1 MAFEQLKDRIKES
14 PVSMVLG
21 QFMTLNKRGANLEG
35 ICPFHPDTK
44 PSLKVN
50 DGKGMYKCF
59 VCGAGGD
66 AITFVMAFKRIEFVD
81 ALKDIAS
88 ILGLP
93 FEEYQKEKKKNP
105 KVEMAFRVLNASTK
119 LYKKVA
125 SAGPIPYT
133 EFLERRKLDPETIEK
148 WQIGYAPGN
157 NALYQYL
164 DSIPGADGDL
174 ARSVAKEIGIIRYN
188 EDRDSHYDFYRDRV
202 MFPIHDHSG
211 QIRGYSSRAVLPD
224 QNPKYLNSGE
234 SFAFD
239 KGSILF
245 GFFFGKNPIRQADQV
260 IIVEGNMDVIMMHQ
274 FGFHQTVGTMGTALS
289 DQSVRLLTNMTKN
302 VYLGMDSD
310 AAGKKAMQRI
320 NADFMSVGVLPKFI
334 SFDPHKDPDEFL
346 VKEGRLALLERIE
359 KAPIYLDVLI
369 AEVFSDKIPDTTDQK
384 INLLRKVEEL
394 VSPLKE
400 HLSATE
406 RVVNAAKNL
415 GMKSDASAILENY
428 KDFLSRQKEKIHKP
442 FDRPKLVEVEEN
454 LEKTAEE
461 ARNLHGQ
468 STSQVLPP
476 LTQSERLFIREIL
489 CHPEF
494 LTHLKLDEFLA
505 TIGHDEVKK
514 LIQWL
519 VKIYL
524 EIDDAEYISIVQEE
538 LQYGGYSKELVDVGT
553 EALFH
558 YGNKYNDKVIQR
570 MLRDYQLRLRMDLLR
585 RKRKDLVAKQLVSP
599 TQIEVDLI
607 LREISELDKE
617 ILNLKNTG
625 I

>member
-14 PVSMVLG
+14 PVSMVVG
-21 QFMTLNKRGANLEG
+21 QFMSLNKKGANLEG

-50 DGKGMYKCF
+50 DSKGMYKCF

-81 ALKDIAS
+81 ALRDIAS

-133 EFLERRKLDPETIEK
+133 EFLEKRKLDPETVEK

-157 NALYQYL
+157 NALFQYL

-260 IIVEGNMDVIMMHQ
+260 LIVEGNMDVIMMHQ

-320 NADFMSVGVLPKFI
+320 NADFMSIGVLPKFI

-346 VKEGRLALLERIE
+346 LKEGRLALLERIE

-369 AEVFSDKIPDTTDQK
+369 GELFSEKIPETTDQK

-400 HLSATE
+400 NLSATE

-442 FDRPKLVEVEEN
+442 IERPKLVEVEEN

-461 ARNLHGQ
+461 ARNLHGL
-468 STSQVLPP
+468 STSQVLLP

-585 RKRKDLVAKQLVSP
+585 RKRKELVAKQLVSP
-599 TQIEVDLI
+599 TQNEVDLI